1 MSSIPPVGWNIS
13 LTTPNADV
21 FAAPIQ
27 ETENLIVPSI
37 SLLEVFKRVLQ
48 QRGQDAALQTV
59 ALMKQGQVVP
69 LDETLALQSAKL
81 GLEHKLPLADSVI
94 LATARAFDATLWT
107 PGADFDGIEGV
118 RFKKTIMRAA
128 SVELME

>member
-1 MSSIPPVGWNIS
+1 MNVVDSSGW
-13 LTTPNADV
+13 LEYFADTTNADA
-21 FAAPIQ
+21 FAAPIL

-69 LDETLALQSAKL
+69 LDETLALQAAKL

-94 LATARAFDATLWT
+94 LATAQAFDATLWT
-107 PGADFDGIEGV
+107 QDTDFDGIDGV
-118 RFKKTIMRAA
+118 RFIRKK
-128 SVELME
+128 